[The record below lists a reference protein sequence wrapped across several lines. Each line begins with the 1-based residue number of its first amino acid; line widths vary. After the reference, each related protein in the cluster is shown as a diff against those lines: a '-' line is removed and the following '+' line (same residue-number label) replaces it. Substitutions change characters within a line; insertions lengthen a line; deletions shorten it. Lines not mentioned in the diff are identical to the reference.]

1 MWFRQTGEYYEEEWR
16 ERFCSGYWYWSSIFA
31 NILAFNEADEEQPE
45 IEADLLLIL
54 IRIAEWERSG
64 RTAEKLL
71 NLVRKTFAP
80 WERRRR
86 LLDFSRRREQRYEL
100 AFLWRYLVESD
111 SPGLFLIERIS
122 NEEES
127 TAVRKLEEYL
137 AKALGVSAENGRE
150 EAGEEWADLAAYGRY
165 LLLLLAAVRAAE
177 TDRICAGLDPEG
189 DFVRMLVNTME
200 EYRSI
205 DEVSER
211 TYEIYRMHFT
221 QETKGELGAN
231 TYKVLLAKILLDG
244 EDHIYQVYEDAVRD
258 VCGRAWEEASSAGE
272 YRDVVMKAMAE
283 NYGAY
288 DFAHPL
294 SFRFYTRA
302 IGRPLAEVVSFREQF
317 WLWRE
322 ERTWE
327 ERLREQV
334 RQAKLEAEKARYIQ
348 GDFTREHL
356 YLQGDMTFQH
366 IHSGTEFEQYLKH
379 IFTRLGYESELTK
392 ASGDQGADLILK
404 KSGLVFVIQA
414 KYYEK
419 PVSNKA
425 VQEAA
430 AALKFYG
437 ANRAAV
443 VTNNRYTKSAQA
455 LAKKNQVILLD
466 GEALDELVKT
476 AYSERALGH
485 MF

>member
-1 MWFRQTGEYYEEEWR
+1 MWFRRTGEDYEEAWR
-16 ERFCSGYWYWSSIFA
+16 QRFCSGYWYWNSIFA
-31 NILAFNEADEEQPE
+31 NMLAWNEGEENQPE
-45 IEADLLLIL
+45 VREDLLRLLSRLQEWESGGKTEEKLADL
-54 IRIAEWERSG
+54 
-64 RTAEKLL
+64 
-71 NLVRKTFAP
+71 VRRAFAP
-80 WERRRR
+80 WEKRGGFRGYARQKERRNE
-86 LLDFSRRREQRYEL
+86 LL
-100 AFLWRYLVESD
+100 FLRRYLRESD
-111 SPGLFLIERIS
+111 SPDLFLIERIS

-127 TAVRKLEEYL
+127 KAAQELAEYLEEY
-137 AKALGVSAENGRE
+137 EEEFRE
-150 EAGEEWADLAAYGRY
+150 EMTARGGY
-165 LLLLLAAVRAAE
+165 LLLLLAAVRAFE
-177 TDRICAGLDPEG
+177 IDRICAGLEEKG
-189 DFVRMLVNTME
+189 DFVRMLANTMR

-211 TYEIYRMHFT
+211 TYEIYRVHFAE
-221 QETKGELGAN
+221 ETGGELGAN
-231 TYKVLLAKILLDG
+231 AYKALLAKLLLDG
-244 EDHIYQVYEDAVRD
+244 EDHIYQVYEDAVRE
-258 VCGRAWEEASSAGE
+258 VCERAWEEAESAGE
-272 YRDVVMKAMAE
+272 YRDLVMGAMAE

-294 SFRFYTRA
+294 SFRFYVRA

-317 WLWRE
+317 GIWE
-322 ERTWE
+322 QERVWE
-327 ERLREQV
+327 EMLRGRVCRARLED
-334 RQAKLEAEKARYIQ
+334 EKARYVR

-366 IHSGTEFEQYLKH
+366 IHSGTEFEQFLKH
-379 IFTRLGYESELTK
+379 IFTRLGYESELTG
-392 ASGDQGADLILK
+392 ASGDQGADLILRK
-404 KSGLVFVIQA
+404 NGLVFVIQA

-476 AYSERALGH
+476 AYSERATGH